1 MNHLSLRSHRPAA
14 SAAGT
19 LLAFL
24 ALAVVLATLGCRANS
39 HTSDPRLRK
48 IDEMLSAQ
56 LPKGTAEA
64 RVTFFL
70 HSRGFPQEN
79 SLERNTV
86 VALVRLVDTDTL
98 LPATARVTFHFDL
111 QDRLTTYDMQSA
123 PDNSTQ

>member
-1 MNHLSLRSHRPAA
+1 MSHLSLRSHRPTA
-14 SAAGT
+14 SSGGT
-19 LLAFL
+19 LLALL
-24 ALAVVLATLGCRANS
+24 ALALALATLGCRPNS

-48 IDEMLSAQ
+48 IDEMLAAQ

-70 HSRGFPQEN
+70 HSRGFPVEN
-79 SLERNTV
+79 SSERNTV

-98 LPATARVTFHFDL
+98 LPATARVTFHFDP